1 MQSIVRGVGDTAG
14 LLFVRSVGELSH
26 AVRAVNELLSRRL
39 APSWLDPEVL
49 GVFVGRDLDSR
60 LRVPESRSARPCCVC
75 VTLRESVALAG
86 IWSLCWFDLGSA
98 AVGPRA
104 ADRRQ
109 KLLDDLVASGPG
121 GRTEPGEPRIFLPAF
136 TPAEAQAEVDVLLE
150 ELRAR
155 YPSLAIGS
163 DCLLTV
169 PACGGLVPY

>member
-26 AVRAVNELLSRRL
+26 VVRAVNELLSRRL

-60 LRVPESRSARPCCVC
+60 
-75 VTLRESVALAG
+75 LRESVALAG

-109 KLLDDLVASGPG
+109 KLLDDPVASGP
-121 GRTEPGEPRIFLPAF
+121 
-136 TPAEAQAEVDVLLE
+136 VVL
-150 ELRAR
+150 R
-155 YPSLAIGS
+155 
-163 DCLLTV
+163 
-169 PACGGLVPY
+169 